1 MVSQL
6 GELVCEVLMARG
18 SSAATGAATTA
29 QNNSNTFMGNA
40 NGLFSTLAPELQT
53 EVSHPSGIA
62 QPDLAA
68 MNTASQQSAGGSMA
82 GAVGQGALAKSRLK
96 NAGAGDAA
104 IADSS
109 RGAGEDLSKRALQTQ
124 IENAGMKA
132 KQQQAGLSGLEGLT
146 GMETGAANQALGIVP
161 QAVNANTNAANQS
174 WDWAK
179 MLLDPAMAAAGQSQF
194 T

>member
-1 MVSQL
+1 
-6 GELVCEVLMARG
+6 MARG
-18 SSAATGAATTA
+18 SSQASGAATQA

-40 NGLFSTLAPELQT
+40 NSLFSTLAPELQT
-53 EVSHPSGIA
+53 EAAHPSGIA

-68 MNTASQQSAGGSMA
+68 MNTSAQQSAGGTQA
-82 GAVGQGALAKSRLK
+82 AAVGQGALAKSRTK

-104 IADSS
+104 IAASS
-109 RGAGEDLSKRALQTQ
+109 RGAGEELSKRALQTQ
-124 IENAGMKA
+124 ITNAGMKE

-179 MLLDPAMAAAGQSQF
+179 YLLDPAMAAAGQGAGQAF
-194 T
+194 GG